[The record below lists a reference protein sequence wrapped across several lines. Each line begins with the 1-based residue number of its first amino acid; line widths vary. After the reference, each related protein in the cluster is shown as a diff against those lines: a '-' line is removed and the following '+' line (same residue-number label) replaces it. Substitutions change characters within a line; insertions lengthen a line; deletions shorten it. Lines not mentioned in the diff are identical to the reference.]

1 MCKSTSSVC
10 TVKLGSDDTV
20 LPSRLPR
27 FGNPHSRRFR
37 SRRERFA
44 ALHAG
49 VGRNVF
55 FSRADKSVILRAM
68 AWQKNMKVRIS
79 LTAIALCCL
88 LFSCNDET
96 KPAVRMTEG
105 GAFPVSAAGK
115 DAANL
120 KCPTQTWHFSD
131 EVVCILFGY
140 GYNDTA
146 FVASMEETL
155 YAAYGASSD
164 GGFILPIVFPDDFK
178 RGSRSIAAELPLLVG
193 EKRLRG
199 LILLGAPE
207 NTHFGVAHLQDRYDG
222 TFPFPVFSFFSQ
234 DDVSGTEG
242 TADIVLDK
250 AQEADN
256 DGIIK
261 NESAQTFVKEVPDF
275 VRRSVDFMLTVDGR
289 LAKNNDLLTYLKKI
303 VGNAKLRRYVD
314 PESGLQSV
322 NHFILAD

>member
-1 MCKSTSSVC
+1 
-10 TVKLGSDDTV
+10 
-20 LPSRLPR
+20 
-27 FGNPHSRRFR
+27 
-37 SRRERFA
+37 
-44 ALHAG
+44 
-49 VGRNVF
+49 
-55 FSRADKSVILRAM
+55 M

-88 LFSCNDET
+88 LLSCGGQT
-96 KPAVRMTEG
+96 KSASVITEER
-105 GAFPVSAAGK
+105 AIPVSAAGK

-120 KCPTQTWHFSD
+120 KLPTQRWHCSD
-131 EVVCILFGY
+131 EVVCIFFGY
-140 GYNDTA
+140 GYNEAA
-146 FVASMEETL
+146 FVASMTETL
-155 YAAYGASSD
+155 SAKYGFASD
-164 GGFILPIVFPDDFK
+164 GGLILPIVFPDDFR
-178 RGSRSIAAELPLLVG
+178 RGSRSVAAELPLFVG
-193 EKRLRG
+193 GKKLRG

-207 NTHFGVAHLQDRYDG
+207 NTHFGVAHLQDRHDG
-222 TFPFPVFSFFSQ
+222 VFPFPVFSFFSQ

-250 AQEADN
+250 AQEAGI

-261 NESAQTFVKEVPDF
+261 NESEQTFVKEVPDF
-275 VRRSVDFMLTVDGR
+275 VRRSVDFMLAVDGQ